1 MRIRLIIYTILFSF
15 GVFGCGPE
23 KDKLDRDLSDIK
35 DAKVLQY
42 AIEGKILYEN
52 YCGNCHQNNGGGLGK
67 LIPPLKGSDYMKE
80 DIGRTVSIIKNGL
93 KGEILVNGQVYNQ
106 PMPANSHLTNM
117 EIAQI
122 TTYIYNIWGNEEGI
136 IDAKKVEKYLN
147 EKN

>member
-1 MRIRLIIYTILFSF
+1 MKIKLIVWAIIFSF
-15 GVFGCGPE
+15 GIFACSPE
-23 KDKLDRDLSDIK
+23 KNKIDRDLSDIK
-35 DAKVLQY
+35 DAKILQY

-52 YCGNCHQNNGGGLGK
+52 YCGTCHQKDGTGLGK
-67 LIPPLKGSDYMKE
+67 LIPPLKGSDYMKNN
-80 DIGRTVSIIKNGL
+80 IGRTVSIIKNGL

-106 PMPANSHLTNM
+106 PMPANNQLTNM

-136 IDAKKVEKYLN
+136 IDAKQIDQYLK

>member
-1 MRIRLIIYTILFSF
+1 MKIREFLLAILFSSCLF
-15 GVFGCGPE
+15 SCSPE
-23 KDKLDRDLSDIK
+23 KDKIERDLSDIK
-35 DAKVLQY
+35 DAKILQY

-52 YCGNCHQNNGGGLGK
+52 YCANCHQNDGTGLGK
-67 LIPPLKGSDYMKE
+67 LIPPLKGSDYLKE

-136 IDAKKVEKYLN
+136 IDANRVNLYLE